1 MERSARREPR
11 LANLLVC
18 VLVALV
24 MIGLP
29 VALLVGVTVVWA
41 ASVTP
46 THVER
51 TAANLCPDGMVQLRT
66 PGSLGAGDNQTV
78 SDGRVTVSFDVYAV
92 DGGDPA
98 SAIDWTLET
107 AGYTIFLVVTMDGVL
122 GGYLYDY
129 RPDGATSDTFLTS
142 PAPRYPDISHV
153 DFCYAVPTAVELA
166 AFEAAPQGNG
176 VLLTWETASEVDNV
190 GFNVYRAET
199 QAGQLVKLNAY
210 LIASQNPGSAV
221 GAAYSFLDEPAAP
234 GATYYYWLEDVDA
247 SGAATRHGPVAVKVG
262 AVRTLPGR
270 PRPAPM

>member
-1 MERSARREPR
+1 MERSARREPG
-11 LANLLVC
+11 LVTLSTR

-24 MIGLP
+24 LAG
-29 VALLVGVTVVWA
+29 LLVTLLVSMTAVWA

-46 THVER
+46 THIEK
-51 TAANLCPDGMVQLRT
+51 TAANLCPDGMIQLRT

-78 SDGRVTVSFDVYAV
+78 SDGTVTVSFDVYAV

-98 SAIDWTLET
+98 SAVDWTLET
-107 AGYTIFLVVTMDGVL
+107 AGYTIFFVVTMDGAQ

-153 DFCYAVPTAVELA
+153 DFCYAAPTAVGLA
-166 AFEAAPQGNG
+166 AFEATAQDDG
-176 VLLTWETASEVDNV
+176 VLLAWETASEIDNV
-190 GFNVYRAET
+190 GFNVYRGES
-199 QAGQLVKLNAY
+199 QAGQLIKLNPY
-210 LIASQNPGSAV
+210 LIASQNLGSAV
-221 GAAYSFLDEPAAP
+221 GAAYAFLDESAAT
-234 GATYYYWLEDVDA
+234 GVTYTYWLEDIDA
-247 SGAATRHGPVAVKVG
+247 SGAATRHGPVTARRG